1 MTDKER
7 IAKLESHISRLLD
20 QHDNISRLFELSG
33 ELAQASAKNFAAL
46 EDRIAALEQNQQ

>member
-7 IAKLESHISRLLD
+7 IAKLEGYISRLLD

-33 ELAQASAKNFAAL
+33 ELAQTSAKNFAAL
-46 EDRIAALEQNQQ
+46 EDRIAALEKNQD